1 MYSETEMKEFFQNII
16 DQVATLSSQAARVDG
31 LEQRINELSQRV
43 NELTTTNY
51 NLQQQV
57 AEVNGKL
64 VRTED
69 QLNATRRD
77 YENEMAVTHNLRDV
91 LVSRDNKVM
100 EVEQNLSTE
109 RDAHKITL
117 SERDDAR
124 HHAVELDE
132 QVSSFRNKL
141 QDAEASLSEWRDR
154 AYKAEAQVTD
164 YKQQLDKINSLLNPL
179 RVVSGDVASNG

>member
-16 DQVATLSSQAARVDG
+16 DQVATLSSQAAKVDG
-31 LEQRINELSQRV
+31 LEQRILNMSDRLRDLE
-43 NELTTTNY
+43 ETNR

-57 AEVNGKL
+57 HEVNSKL
-64 VRTED
+64 VHTED

-77 YENEMAVTHNLRDV
+77 YESEMAVTRNLRDV
-91 LVSRDNKVM
+91 ITGRDSKVQ
-100 EVEQNLSTE
+100 EVESNLETE

-124 HHAVELDE
+124 RAAGEFEQKVHSFRDELDRT
-132 QVSSFRNKL
+132 QVDL
-141 QDAEASLSEWRDR
+141 QEWRDR

-179 RVVSGDVASNG
+179 RVVSQDVASG